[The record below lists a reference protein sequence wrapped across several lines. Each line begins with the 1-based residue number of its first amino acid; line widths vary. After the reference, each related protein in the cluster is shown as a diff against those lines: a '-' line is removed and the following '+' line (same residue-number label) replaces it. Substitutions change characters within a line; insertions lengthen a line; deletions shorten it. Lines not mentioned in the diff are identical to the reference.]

1 MTVSAQD
8 ISHHVL
14 DVRPLIKGGVEP
26 FNAIM
31 EAIDNLS
38 PGQSL
43 LLVAPFKPAPLFS
56 VMERKGFSAKP
67 EPLENGDW
75 QVLFTPVIDAAPEL
89 RFSDNVVSPDVWPEP
104 SRYLD
109 CTDMQP
115 PEPMVRILAEV
126 EDMPAGA
133 VLFALLHREPLF
145 LFPELENRGHEW
157 VGNFDETGI
166 TYRIMIRVG
175 DAR

>member
-1 MTVSAQD
+1 MTLSVQD
-8 ISHHVL
+8 IAHHVL

-31 EAIDNLS
+31 EAVDGLA
-38 PGQSL
+38 PGQGL
-43 LLVAPFKPAPLFS
+43 LLIVPFKPAPLFS
-56 VMERKGFSAKP
+56 VMERKGFSAKA

-75 QVLFTPVIDAAPEL
+75 QVLFSPAADAAPEL
-89 RFSDNVVSPDVWPEP
+89 QFSDNVVSPDVWPEP

-109 CTDMQP
+109 CSDMQP

-145 LFPELENRGHEW
+145 LFPELEKRGHAW
-157 VGNFDETGI
+157 VGNFDETGNA
-166 TYRIMIRVG
+166 YRIMIRVG
-175 DAR
+175 EPG

>member
-1 MTVSAQD
+1 MTSSVQD
-8 ISHHVL
+8 ITHHVL

-31 EAIDNLS
+31 EAVDSLS

-43 LLVAPFKPAPLFS
+43 LLIAPFKPAPLFS
-56 VMERKGFSAKP
+56 VMERKGFSAKA
-67 EPLENGDW
+67 EPLDNGDW
-75 QVLFTPVIDAAPEL
+75 QVLFSPVMDAAPEL

-109 CTDMQP
+109 CSDMQP

-126 EDMPAGA
+126 EEMPAGA

-145 LFPELENRGHEW
+145 LFPELETRGHEW
-157 VGNFDETGI
+157 VGNFDETG
-166 TYRIMIRVG
+166 TAYRIMIRVG

>member
-1 MTVSAQD
+1 MTLSVQD
-8 ISHHVL
+8 IAHHVL

-31 EAIDNLS
+31 EAVDGLA
-38 PGQSL
+38 PGQGL
-43 LLVAPFKPAPLFS
+43 LLIAPFKPAPLFS
-56 VMERKGFSAKP
+56 VMERKGFSAKA

-75 QVLFTPVIDAAPEL
+75 QVLFSPATDAAPEL
-89 RFSDNVVSPDVWPEP
+89 QFSDNVVSPDVWPEP

-109 CTDMQP
+109 CSGMQP
-115 PEPMVRILAEV
+115 PEPMVCILAEV

-145 LFPELENRGHEW
+145 LFPELEKRGHAW
-157 VGNFDETGI
+157 VGNFDETGNA
-166 TYRIMIRVG
+166 YRIMIRVG
-175 DAR
+175 EPR

>member
-1 MTVSAQD
+1 MTLSVQD
-8 ISHHVL
+8 ITHHVL

-31 EAIDNLS
+31 ETVDSLS

-43 LLVAPFKPAPLFS
+43 LLIAPFKPAPLFS
-56 VMERKGFSAKP
+56 VMERKGFSAKA
-67 EPLENGDW
+67 EPLDNGDW
-75 QVLFTPVIDAAPEL
+75 QVLFSPVMDAAPEL

-109 CTDMQP
+109 CSDMQP

-126 EDMPAGA
+126 EEMPAGA

-145 LFPELENRGHEW
+145 LFPELETRGHEW
-157 VGNFDETGI
+157 VGNFDETG
-166 TYRIMIRVG
+166 TAYRIMIRVG

>member
-1 MTVSAQD
+1 MTLSVQD

-14 DVRPLIKGGVEP
+14 DVRPFIKGGVEP

-31 EAIDNLS
+31 EAVDGLL
-38 PGQSL
+38 PGQAL
-43 LLVAPFKPAPLFS
+43 LLIAPFKPAPLFS
-56 VMERKGFSAKP
+56 VMERKGFAATP
-67 EPLENGDW
+67 EPLDNGDW
-75 QVLFTPVIDAAPEL
+75 QVLFTPATEAAPEL
-89 RFSDNVVSPDVWPEP
+89 SFSGNVVSPDAWPEP

-115 PEPMVRILAEV
+115 PEPLVCILAEV
-126 EDMPAGA
+126 EDMAAGD

-157 VGNFDETGI
+157 VGNFDETGAA
-166 TYRIMIRVG
+166 YRIMIRVG
-175 DAR
+175 EPG

>member
-1 MTVSAQD
+1 MTLSVQD
-8 ISHHVL
+8 ITHHVL

-31 EAIDNLS
+31 EAVDGLS

-43 LLVAPFKPAPLFS
+43 LLIAPFKPAPLFS
-56 VMERKGFSAKP
+56 VMERKGFSAKA
-67 EPLENGDW
+67 EPLDNGDW
-75 QVLFTPVIDAAPEL
+75 QVLFSPVMDATPEL

-109 CTDMQP
+109 CSDMQP

-126 EDMPAGA
+126 EDMPAGT

-157 VGNFDETGI
+157 VGNFDETGAA
-166 TYRIMIRVG
+166 YRIMIRVG

>member
-1 MTVSAQD
+1 MKPSVQD
-8 ISHHVL
+8 IAHYVL
-14 DVRPLIKGGVEP
+14 DVRPLIRGGVEP

-31 EAIDNLS
+31 EAVDGLA

-43 LLVAPFKPAPLFS
+43 QLIAPFKPAPLFS
-56 VMERKGFSAKP
+56 VMERKGFSAKA

-75 QVLFTPVIDAAPEL
+75 QVLFCPVTDAKREL
-89 RFSDNVVSPDVWPEP
+89 QFSQNVVSPEVWPEP

-109 CTDMQP
+109 CSDMQP

-126 EDMPAGA
+126 EAMPVGA

-145 LFPELENRGHEW
+145 LFPELEKRGHAW
-157 VGNFDETGI
+157 VGNLDETGNA
-166 TYRIMIRVG
+166 YRIMIRV
-175 DAR
+175 AEPR

>member
-1 MTVSAQD
+1 MTVSVQD

-31 EAIDNLS
+31 GAIDKLL

-43 LLVAPFKPAPLFS
+43 LLIAPFKPAPLFS
-56 VMERKGFSAKP
+56 VMERKGFSAQP

-75 QVLFTPVIDAAPEL
+75 QVLFTPVNDAAPEL

-126 EDMPAGA
+126 EVMPAGA

-157 VGNFDETGI
+157 VGNFDETGAA
-166 TYRIMIRVG
+166 YRIMIRVG

>member
-1 MTVSAQD
+1 MTLSVQD
-8 ISHHVL
+8 ITHHVL

-31 EAIDNLS
+31 EAVDSLL

-43 LLVAPFKPAPLFS
+43 LLIAPFKPAPLFS
-56 VMERKGFSAKP
+56 VMERKGFSAKA
-67 EPLENGDW
+67 EPLDNGDW
-75 QVLFTPVIDAAPEL
+75 QVLFSPVMDAAPEL

-109 CTDMQP
+109 CSDMQP

-126 EDMPAGA
+126 EEMPAGA

-145 LFPELENRGHEW
+145 LFPELETRGHEW
-157 VGNFDETGI
+157 VGNFDETG
-166 TYRIMIRVG
+166 TAYRIMIRVG